1 MKEDTPFKNNQMRD
15 GVTILILGKIDFKL
29 KVDSGRETHF
39 SLGCSSVV
47 EGLLSMCKALDPP
60 QHHTHTHTHTHT
72 YIHIYIHT
80 CTRARAHTHTHIYTH
95 IHTPVCVHTHTDTYT
110 HVS

>member
-47 EGLLSMCKALDPP
+47 EGLLSMCKAPDPP
-60 QHHTHTHTHTHT
+60 QHHTHTHTHIHT
-72 YIHIYIHT
+72 YIYTHMHS
-80 CTRARAHTHTHIYTH
+80 RARTHTHIYTH